1 LAPFSF
7 LPFYRSSTTTVFF
20 FNPALFLP
28 PQFFYLVFFFAFF
41 VIIIMG
47 ILGLM
52 VCYRGSGSD
61 RIVLAFFFNW
71 LALFFCK
78 FWRVM

>member
-1 LAPFSF
+1 
-7 LPFYRSSTTTVFF
+7 
-20 FNPALFLP
+20 
-28 PQFFYLVFFFAFF
+28 
-41 VIIIMG
+41 MG

-71 LALFFCK
+71 LACSLSLFFFFFLQVLEGDAARRSVVLK
-78 FWRVM
+78 LKIHFKGYL

>member
-1 LAPFSF
+1 
-7 LPFYRSSTTTVFF
+7 
-20 FNPALFLP
+20 
-28 PQFFYLVFFFAFF
+28 
-41 VIIIMG
+41 MG

-71 LALFFCK
+71 LALFFFFLQVLEGDIVRHDVVLK
-78 FWRVM
+78 LKVQLKRIFVNSVSPHYN